1 MSRGRVKTSL
11 LENEALSRFFEP
23 LHKDPTAESEIQRHL
38 DLLDEVAREM
48 EAVWG
53 TGRLVTLVDDVLR
66 DKFFKQMAKLNE
78 AIEKNDPDAVGAHS
92 TAMARGW
99 QALAKAAR
107 GVGHKPKP
115 HAGLEIRLQDGRIV
129 AIVPGDEKVPN
140 YRTDGTEVVTLTE
153 AEISLILSELL
164 SAESAL
170 AKILKT
176 FPAAKL
182 AALQR
187 KRQPDWSKGDEIP
200 F

>member
-1 MSRGRVKTSL
+1 MSRGRVKTTM
-11 LENEALSRFFEP
+11 LERESLSRFFEP

-53 TGRLVTLVDDVLR
+53 TGRLIPLVDDVLR
-66 DKFFKQMAKLNE
+66 GKFFKNMAALNKAVE
-78 AIEKNDPDAVGAHS
+78 AGKVDEVEKQATS
-92 TAMARGW
+92 LARGW
-99 QALAKAAR
+99 RAMDAAAR

-182 AALQR
+182 SALQR
-187 KRQPDWSKGDEIP
+187 KPAPDWATGDDIP
-200 F
+200 L

>member
-53 TGRLVTLVDDVLR
+53 TGRLIPLVDDVLR
-66 DKFFKQMAKLNE
+66 GKFFKNMAALNKAVE
-78 AIEKNDPDAVGAHS
+78 AGKVDEVEKQATS
-92 TAMARGW
+92 LARGW
-99 QALAKAAR
+99 RAMDAAAR

-129 AIVPGDEKVPN
+129 AIVPDGEVPQ
-140 YRTDGTEVVTLTE
+140 YRQDGTTVITLTE
-153 AEISLILSELL
+153 AEIGTLL
-164 SAESAL
+164 SDLLSTESVLGQVLSHPLAGRLTAL
-170 AKILKT
+170 RRK
-176 FPAAKL
+176 PA
-182 AALQR
+182 
-187 KRQPDWSKGDEIP
+187 PDWATGDDIP
-200 F
+200 L